1 MSVCTISEQVSLRP
15 RAIYRRETHSVAINV
30 IDITYNNS
38 GNDNRITQLY
48 NFKEDWNVKFI
59 YNNCV
64 RIELNNDVYIFNNV
78 INCKEFRLELEI

>member
-15 RAIYRRETHSVAINV
+15 RVVCHKETHSLAINI
-30 IDITYNNS
+30 IDITYSNS

-64 RIELNNDVYIFNNV
+64 RIEVDNHAYIFNNV

>member
-1 MSVCTISEQVSLRP
+1 MSVCTISEQVSLSL
-15 RAIYRRETHSVAINV
+15 RAIYRRETHSVAINI
-30 IDITYNNS
+30 IDITYINS
-38 GNDNRITQLY
+38 GNDNRIKRLY

-64 RIELNNDVYIFNNV
+64 RIELNNDAYIFNNV